1 MFHQKKNEI
10 KILNKNYNGQ
20 VNIDNMNRIIRYDFD
35 EINGVNIVREIM
47 AQYKDCDISKK
58 NSICDTINMWGDI
71 NELPTITKYYMYK
84 KQDRKNMSKVNYGII
99 LENMNKESIDN
110 IIDNYRYE
118 VNDDIK
124 NELNEIKGGEINK
137 QKYEF
142 IDNRIIAD
150 EIIKEQFLKLY
161 LILKE
166 KKICKPLIKYI
177 INEVS
182 KYEYYKFMIHCGCKR
197 WEILM
202 EKINEENQQKIIK
215 EAIKNDILNV
225 ELYKYDKYGIYGN
238 FVDEIKNDPLKIKKM
253 KQTYTNIVALLK
265 GNPLMWMHIGEMT
278 LEVFM
283 YILEETNIHIGHIIN
298 RYEIDYMRQ
307 AHICERVATRYP
319 DILFLV
325 EKQPELL
332 IMAS

>member
-1 MFHQKKNEI
+1 
-10 KILNKNYNGQ
+10 
-20 VNIDNMNRIIRYDFD
+20 
-35 EINGVNIVREIM
+35 
-47 AQYKDCDISKK
+47 
-58 NSICDTINMWGDI
+58 
-71 NELPTITKYYMYK
+71 
-84 KQDRKNMSKVNYGII
+84 
-99 LENMNKESIDN
+99 
-110 IIDNYRYE
+110 
-118 VNDDIK
+118 
-124 NELNEIKGGEINK
+124 
-137 QKYEF
+137 
-142 IDNRIIAD
+142 
-150 EIIKEQFLKLY
+150 
-161 LILKE
+161 
-166 KKICKPLIKYI
+166 
-177 INEVS
+177 
-182 KYEYYKFMIHCGCKR
+182 MIHCGCKR